1 LGILFLGKKVKKMK
15 NLLSLILAVAMG
27 VSLNAQQ
34 ARPSMQLSEFEHDFG
49 KVNEEA
55 GRQTY
60 DFVVTNAG
68 TAPLVIQNIS
78 TSCGCTT
85 PEWTKSP
92 IAAGGKGKI
101 TAIYDPAGSPGI
113 FSKTLT
119 VYTNSGTSPV
129 ILTIKGEV
137 IPKERIVE
145 AVFTFPV
152 GAVKF
157 ESNHFAFANVKKNEK
172 KVRIMQVLN
181 TSDRNATVEFINAP
195 PHLTLKLNPETL
207 GAGQKGVI
215 EVTYDG
221 ARNYNWGSVS
231 DMLMI
236 KVNGVVQE
244 NAYYYVSANLV
255 EDFSNLT
262 RAELDNAPVFAVVS
276 NSFDIGKMKAST
288 QQDVEF
294 RFQNTG
300 KSDLI
305 IRHVRATC
313 GCTAVQQA
321 NQVIKPGEWSTIKAT
336 FYSAGSLG
344 KTAKT
349 IFVYTN
355 DPKNSEVML
364 MLNADVEQPTAA
376 R

>member
-1 LGILFLGKKVKKMK
+1 MK
-15 NLLSLILAVAMG
+15 NLISLIFAVAMG

-34 ARPSMQLSEFEHDFG
+34 ARPNIQLSEFEHDFG
-49 KVNEEA
+49 KFAEET

-60 DFVVTNAG
+60 DFVVTNTG

-92 IAAGGKGKI
+92 IPAGGKGKI

-113 FSKTLT
+113 FNKTLT
-119 VYTNSGTSPV
+119 VHTNSSPTPI

-137 IPKERIVE
+137 LAKERVMTE
-145 AVFTFPV
+145 NMFTFPV
-152 GAVKF
+152 GGVKF
-157 ESNHFAFANVKKNEK
+157 ESNHFAFANVKKNERK
-172 KVRIMQVLN
+172 ISIMHVLN
-181 TSDRNATVEFINAP
+181 TSDRNMTVEFLNPP
-195 PHLTLKLNPETL
+195 PHLTLRLNPATL
-207 GAGQKGVI
+207 QAGQRGVI
-215 EVTYDG
+215 EGTYDG
-221 ARNYNWGSVS
+221 SKNANWGSVN

-244 NAYYYVSANLV
+244 NVYYYVSANLV
-255 EDFSNLT
+255 EDFSTMT
-262 RAELDNAPVFAVVS
+262 RAELDNAPVFAIASTTV
-276 NSFDIGKMKAST
+276 DIGKMKAST

-300 KSDLI
+300 KSDLF
-305 IRHVRATC
+305 IRHVRASC
-313 GCTAVQQA
+313 GCTAIQQDNREA
-321 NQVIKPGEWSTIKAT
+321 IKPGEWSTIKAT
-336 FYSAGSLG
+336 FHSAGSLG
-344 KTAKT
+344 KTSKA

-355 DPKNSEVML
+355 DPKNSEITL
-364 MLNADVEQPTAA
+364 ILNADVEQPTAV